1 MTPSSLPSSGV
12 STEPSAVQVV
22 AGQCLAACAD
32 GARGL
37 ACRECSRDLAVVAPG
52 RVPLVAEQDELSAC
66 GVRLVRMLPDDQVGL
81 APFLGRGAGLVEA
94 LEVAGE
100 RFQRSHDILRI
111 REVVEIDFYEGIEV
125 DAERRRE

>member
-1 MTPSSLPSSGV
+1 MPHSGG
-12 STEPSAVQVV
+12 VV
-22 AGQCLAACAD
+22 AGQCLPTCA
-32 GARGL
+32 GGTRVL
-37 ACRECSRDLAVVAPG
+37 ACREGVRDIASAAPDC
-52 RVPLVAEQDELSAC
+52 VPGDAEQDELSAC
-66 GVRLVRMLPDDQVGL
+66 GVRSLRMLPDDQVGL
-81 APFLGRGAGLVEA
+81 APFLGRGVGLVEA